1 MQLWKV
7 RVVTSFQEDLVVL
20 AESEASAS
28 DLAEA
33 YREDALRDTVPTET
47 TTVSSLSPTQSVS
60 GWRTT
65 DYVYNDLD
73 QEITLGEAQDMV
85 SAALREAA
93 AHEEF
98 LRRQIDMFK

>member
-20 AESEASAS
+20 AESENSAY

-33 YREDALRDTVPTET
+33 HREDALRDTEPTET
-47 TTVSSLSPTQSVS
+47 TTVSSLSPTESLP
-60 GWRTT
+60 GWQAT
-65 DYVYNDLD
+65 DYIYNDLD
-73 QEITLGEAQDMV
+73 EEMTLGEARDMV
-85 SAALREAA
+85 SAFLREAA

-98 LRRQIDMFK
+98 LRRQIDMFR